1 MFNRLMVSLL
11 VFLVSALGFISS
23 DANAAWEKSNGAVI
37 ETGMQKKAAYRID
50 IPADWNHGIVLFY
63 HGYYVDKPGFDKQPL
78 DKLKQSFVDRGFALL
93 QSDYSESGWVVDR
106 ADAETEQLR
115 QYFIVTFGR
124 PNETFVIGLSMGGT
138 LVVKTLEQSPQRY
151 DGGLS
156 LCGALMSSDEFGNR
170 GFALRAAFDY
180 FFPNLLGPLVPV
192 PKDYQPDE
200 KNETTIALALA
211 QNPKAAADLAGFFH
225 QNDRKAL
232 AAEISF
238 STYELKD
245 LQQKAG
251 GNPFSNADLIYM
263 GTSDDDALN
272 DGVKRYRADAKAAL
286 YLARNYTPNGKLSK
300 PLLALHTTNDPAAPG
315 NTSFAYSL
323 AVARQGN
330 GEKFVQQYVKHEGH
344 CSYSPE
350 QVGMAFDELLEWTRH
365 GKRPFA
371 GALPQ

>member
-11 VFLVSALGFISS
+11 VLLVSALGFISS
-23 DANAAWEKSNGAVI
+23 DANAEWEKSNGAVI

-115 QYFIVTFGR
+115 QYFIATF
-124 PNETFVIGLSMGGT
+124 
-138 LVVKTLEQSPQRY
+138 
-151 DGGLS
+151 GLS

-180 FFPNLLGPLVPV
+180 FFPNLLGPLVLV

-245 LQQKAG
+245 LQQKAS

-300 PLLALHTTNDPAAPG
+300 PLLALHTTNDPAVPG

>member
-11 VFLVSALGFISS
+11 IALGSIAGLLSP
-23 DANAAWEKSNGAVI
+23 DANATSSKSSGAVI
-37 ETGMQKKAAYRID
+37 ETGMQKNAAYRID

-93 QSDYSESGWVVDR
+93 QSGYSDSGWVVDR
-106 ADAETEQLR
+106 ADAETERLR
-115 QYFIVTFGR
+115 QYFITTFGR
-124 PNETFVIGLSMGGT
+124 PNETFVVGLSMGGT

-192 PKDYQPDE
+192 AKDFQPDE
-200 KNETTIALALA
+200 KNETTVALALA
-211 QNPKAAADLAGFFH
+211 QNPKAAADLASFFH

-272 DGVKRYRADAKAAL
+272 DGVKRYRADARAAL
-286 YLARNYTPNGKLSK
+286 YLARNYTPNGKLLK
-300 PLLALHTTNDPAAPG
+300 PLLALHTTNDPDVPG
-315 NTSFAYSL
+315 NTSFAYAL

-330 GEKFVQQYVKHEGH
+330 GENFVQQYVKHEGH
-344 CSYSPE
+344 CSYTPE
-350 QVGMAFDELLEWTRH
+350 QVGTAFDELLAWVRH
-365 GKRPFA
+365 GKRPLA

>member
-1 MFNRLMVSLL
+1 MICRFITFLL
-11 VFLVSALGFISS
+11 FMPGIVVGFETL
-23 DANAAWEKSNGAVI
+23 DANAAWNRSSGAVI
-37 ETGMQKKAAYRID
+37 EAGVQKNAAYRID
-50 IPADWNHGIVLFY
+50 IPADWNHAIVIFY

-93 QSDYSESGWVVDR
+93 QSGYSDSGWVVDR
-106 ADAETEQLR
+106 ADVETERLR
-115 QYFIVTFGR
+115 QYFITRFGR
-124 PNETFVIGLSMGGT
+124 PKETFVVGLSMGGT
-138 LVVKTLEQSPQRY
+138 LVVKTLEQSPRLY

-192 PKDYQPDE
+192 PKDFQPDE
-200 KNETTIALALA
+200 KNETKVALALT
-211 QNPKAAADLAGFFH
+211 QNPKASADLVSFFH
-225 QNDRKAL
+225 QSDRTAL

-238 STYELKD
+238 STYEIMD

-272 DGVKRYRADAKAAL
+272 DGVKRYRADTKAAL
-286 YLARNYTPNGKLSK
+286 YLARNYTPDGKLLK
-300 PLLALHTTNDPAAPG
+300 PLLALHTTNDPAVPG

-330 GEKFVQQYVKHEGH
+330 GEQFVQQYVKHEGH
-344 CSYSPE
+344 CSYTPE
-350 QVGMAFDELLEWTRH
+350 QVGSAFDELLEWTRH
-365 GKRPFA
+365 GKRPVA